1 MGKTDAAI
9 VRPQETPDFDGNR
22 SARLTRRGNRLQL
35 TLARVELAMGG
46 LVPVDRLMVLN
57 QALHNVLHD
66 AEGGR

>member
-1 MGKTDAAI
+1 MPE
-9 VRPQETPDFDGNR
+9 VERPQDEPDWDGQR
-22 SARLTRRGNRLQL
+22 SARITRRGNRLQA
-35 TLARVELAMGG
+35 TLARIELAMGG